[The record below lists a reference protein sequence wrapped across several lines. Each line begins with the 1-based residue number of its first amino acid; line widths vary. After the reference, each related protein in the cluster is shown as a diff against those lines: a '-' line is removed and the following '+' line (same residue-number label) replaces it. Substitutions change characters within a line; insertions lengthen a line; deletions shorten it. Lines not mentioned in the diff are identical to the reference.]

1 MTIPSALQTMQR
13 PSLTLHITKKEP
25 YRRGRHTLWRPAGRT
40 ARLCVARVHR
50 DRRQWGIG
58 NQSPLFFWP
67 NLTARGLAPY
77 DSGHLLP
84 GTGLLSFFYE
94 TGLQPW
100 GFDPHDAG
108 CARVF
113 WFPDAAVLDKALSR
127 AGLPEEARFPIAE
140 HPGNPGALFSPIG
153 MIFSSST
160 RMFPMMKP
168 FSPPGRFWEHRY
180 PTMAP
185 NCWGG
190 RIYCKIAWQLNVN
203 CQPGG

>member
-25 YRRGRHTLWRPAGRT
+25 YRRGGTRFGGQPDVPPGFVWPVFTGTDDSGESETRPLSFLAQFDC
-40 ARLCVARVHR
+40 A
-50 DRRQWGIG
+50 
-58 NQSPLFFWP
+58 
-67 NLTARGLAPY
+67 GLAPY

-113 WFPDAAVLDKALSR
+113 WFPDAAVLDKAPFP
-127 AGLPEEARFPIAE
+127 AGLPEEARFPMRNIQVT
-140 HPGNPGALFSPIG
+140 PALS
-153 MIFSSST
+153 
-160 RMFPMMKP
+160 FPRL
-168 FSPPGRFWEHRY
+168 G
-180 PTMAP
+180 
-185 NCWGG
+185 
-190 RIYCKIAWQLNVN
+190 
-203 CQPGG
+203 